1 MAEGAANDEPSLDE
15 LPLMA
20 RPLHSRPPLE
30 HSVSSATLAFRAFQA
45 ERRSPQT
52 QRSSQEEEEEEDQ
65 AEEDEEEDEEHDE
78 ENEEENE
85 EEAVEE
91 AVVEVQAATERGAA
105 SAQHGDGVAPP
116 SARRRSAFMTNLDVP
131 QPGQILDAMTAQQV
145 LRRSANGGASEPERM
160 IVRI

>member
-15 LPLMA
+15 LPLVA

-30 HSVSSATLAFRAFQA
+30 HSVSSATLAFQASQA
-45 ERRSPQT
+45 ERRART
-52 QRSSQEEEEEEDQ
+52 ERSSQEAEEDQ
-65 AEEDEEEDEEHDE
+65 EEKDEEEDEEHDE
-78 ENEEENE
+78 ENEEDNE